1 MINFT
6 LADKQYTI
14 PQELTIERWAKAI
27 KFDLGQVE
35 LWPYVVNAVT
45 DAPISLLKE
54 VEYDSMEL
62 AIVLIASQMSK
73 RQEVDMMNF
82 DTMTFGQ
89 WVDLDVYSALGIDKH
104 FTEILSILAPTAK
117 TAPEALWALDKYSNF
132 KKFILNQYKELF
144 GLEDMS
150 QEETEAVKTDPMDSA
165 RAWYKIIVGL
175 ANDDVLKLD
184 EVTEQPLK
192 KILNFM
198 ALQKQEALEEQERQ
212 AKQRRKYDLQ
222 RAGR

>member
-1 MINFT
+1 MIKFT
-6 LADKQYTI
+6 LADIEYTI
-14 PQELTIERWAKAI
+14 PNELTIERWAKAI
-27 KFDLGQVE
+27 KFDLGE
-35 LWPYVVNAVT
+35 PKLWPHIVNAVT

-62 AIVLIASQMSK
+62 AIVLIASQMNK
-73 RQEVDMMNF
+73 RQEVKMLNF
-82 DTMTFGQ
+82 DEMTFGQ

-104 FTEILSILAPTAK
+104 FTEILAILAPTAK

-150 QEETEAVKTDPMDSA
+150 SEETEAVKTDPMDSA

-175 ANDDVLKLD
+175 ANDDILKLD
-184 EVTEQPLK
+184 EVTEQPLRK
-192 KILNFM
+192 VLNFM

-212 AKQRRKYDLQ
+212 IKMRRKHDLQ
-222 RAGR
+222 RTGR